1 MDENNNN
8 PNTPNPQNDFDLD
21 AALEEKFQQVQQDL
35 DRLRAMNA
43 NADAQQAAE
52 SADVP
57 PEESTEETTTPEEP
71 LPETEP
77 AEEPPAADS
86 APTEDA
92 PQFEIAEEA
101 LSETA
106 PAANT
111 PEDKESARE
120 RKARYKLKR
129 QILITNRVGAVVRI
143 FAIGSII
150 FGGSIFLLV
159 GNRPTESAEENRKL
173 ATPPSFSMDTLESGD
188 YIADWM
194 HYYEDTV
201 PGRSNFKHM
210 ISKLESYQGLQ
221 GEDKVQFYGNIAPVK
236 KDTESEKKDNV
247 TTTAPV
253 ASGNSAGVPTTVTTV
268 TTEPEADPVE
278 IGDGIVLVD
287 KRAISIYGGSFSR
300 GEKYAATLNEYKKQL
315 GDKVNVYSLV
325 APTAVSFY
333 LPDSYSGYTGSEPDN
348 IDHIDEN
355 LQNVKAVD
363 AYAALAAHT
372 DEDIYART
380 DHHWLPLGAYYAA
393 EAFAKTAGVN
403 FAPLSSYT
411 KTTLSGYLGSMY
423 TFTKSVVLQE
433 NPEDFT
439 YYTPHNQYT
448 TQYYD
453 TNFTNERDGKL
464 LISLDNVEPVSW
476 YLIFMGGDEKITH
489 VKTDVTNK
497 RTLVIVKDS
506 YGNALVPYLTQSFSD
521 IYVIDMR
528 YFDLNAVSFMQQ
540 VGATDVLFAMNTF
553 SATGGNS
560 ECLETIRTQ

>member
-1 MDENNNN
+1 MDENNK
-8 PNTPNPQNDFDLD
+8 PQSDFDLD
-21 AALEEKFQQVQQDL
+21 AALAEKFQQVQQDAN
-35 DRLRAMNA
+35 RLRAMNDNTDTPA
-43 NADAQQAAE
+43 
-52 SADVP
+52 SSPVP
-57 PEESTEETTTPEEP
+57 EPTEVPQEQPE
-71 LPETEP
+71 PETGSPAPEPESPEEP
-77 AEEPPAADS
+77 AEELPQFDIGETPEKPAAT
-86 APTEDA
+86 TE
-92 PQFEIAEEA
+92 
-101 LSETA
+101 
-106 PAANT
+106 
-111 PEDKESARE
+111 EDKAAAKE

-129 QILITNRVGAVVRI
+129 QILITNRIGAVVRI
-143 FAIGSII
+143 FAIGTII

-159 GNRPTESAEENRKL
+159 GTRPTESAEENRKL
-173 ATPPSFSMDTLESGD
+173 ATPPGFSLEALGSGD
-188 YIADWM
+188 YVKDLM

-201 PGRSNFKHM
+201 PGRSSFKHM

-236 KDTESEKKDNV
+236 KEETADADSKT

-253 ASGNSAGVPTTVTTV
+253 ASGNRSTESTTATTVV
-268 TTEPEADPVE
+268 TEPEPDPVE

-315 GDKVNVYSLV
+315 GSKVNVYSLV

-333 LPDSYSGYTGSEPDN
+333 LPDSYAGYTGSEPDN

-355 LQNVKAVD
+355 LKDVKAVD

-393 EAFAKTAGVN
+393 EAFAKTANVS
-403 FAPLSSYT
+403 FAPLSGYT

-423 TFTKSVVLQE
+423 TFTKSAVLQE

-476 YLIFMGGDEKITH
+476 YLVFMGGDEKITH

>member
-1 MDENNNN
+1 
-8 PNTPNPQNDFDLD
+8 
-21 AALEEKFQQVQQDL
+21 
-35 DRLRAMNA
+35 
-43 NADAQQAAE
+43 
-52 SADVP
+52 
-57 PEESTEETTTPEEP
+57 
-71 LPETEP
+71 
-77 AEEPPAADS
+77 
-86 APTEDA
+86 
-92 PQFEIAEEA
+92 
-101 LSETA
+101 
-106 PAANT
+106 
-111 PEDKESARE
+111 
-120 RKARYKLKR
+120 
-129 QILITNRVGAVVRI
+129 
-143 FAIGSII
+143 
-150 FGGSIFLLV
+150 
-159 GNRPTESAEENRKL
+159 
-173 ATPPSFSMDTLESGD
+173 
-188 YIADWM
+188 M

-201 PGRSNFKHM
+201 PGRSSFKHM

-236 KDTESEKKDNV
+236 KEETADADSRT

-253 ASGNSAGVPTTVTTV
+253 ASGNRSTETTTATTVV
-268 TTEPEADPVE
+268 TEPEPDPVE

-315 GDKVNVYSLV
+315 GSKVNVYSLV

-333 LPDSYSGYTGSEPDN
+333 LPDSYAGYTGSESDN

-355 LQNVKAVD
+355 LKDVKAVD

-393 EAFAKTAGVN
+393 EAFAKTANVS
-403 FAPLSSYT
+403 FAPLSGCT
-411 KTTLSGYLGSMY
+411 KTTLSGYLGS
-423 TFTKSVVLQE
+423 
-433 NPEDFT
+433 
-439 YYTPHNQYT
+439 NQYT

-476 YLIFMGGDEKITH
+476 YLVFMGGDEKITH